1 MNTGPLTGVS
11 VVMPVLNEER
21 HLRSAVAQ
29 ILQQKVSVPLEV
41 VLAIGPSIDATAQIA
56 AELAASDQRIV
67 VVENPSGKTPSALN
81 LAIAAAKFEVIVR
94 VDGHAILTAD
104 YIQTALEV
112 LTQTNAD
119 VVGGVMAAD
128 GISKFEIAVAAA
140 MRSVL
145 GVGPAS
151 FHTGGKA
158 GPAPT
163 VYLGVFR
170 REALDRVGG
179 YDESFIRAQDWE
191 MNYRIR
197 KTGGL
202 IWFDPKLEVTY
213 RPRSTIKALAKQ
225 YFEYGRWRKEV
236 ARTYPETKS
245 LRYLAPPLTVLA
257 LIFSLL
263 GLVIG
268 FMAGFAYYTV
278 FLIPIIGYL
287 SLILSG
293 ALVIFNKQHLL
304 SLLWQPV
311 VLLIMHMSW
320 GIGFLTSPRNLRAPK

>member
-11 VVMPVLNEER
+11 VVMPVLNEEK
-21 HLRSAVAQ
+21 HLRSAVAK
-29 ILQQKVSVPLEV
+29 ILEQKVSVPLQV
-41 VLAIGPSIDATAQIA
+41 VLAIGPSVDATAQIA
-56 AELAASDQRIV
+56 AELAASDDRIV

-81 LAIAAAKFEVIVR
+81 LAIARAKYEVIVR
-94 VDGHAILTAD
+94 VDGHAILTAN

-112 LTQTNAD
+112 LAQTKAD
-119 VVGGVMAAD
+119 VVGGVMAAA

-163 VYLGVFR
+163 VYLGVFK
-170 REALDRVGG
+170 REALERVGG

-191 MNYRIR
+191 LNYRIR

-202 IWFDPKLEVTY
+202 IWFDPRLEVTY
-213 RPRSTIKALAKQ
+213 RPRSTVKALAKQ

-245 LRYLAPPLTVLA
+245 LRYLAPPFTVLA
-257 LIFSLL
+257 LIFSML
-263 GLVIG
+263 GLVTG
-268 FMAGFAYYTV
+268 YLTGFALYQV
-278 FLIPIIGYL
+278 FFIPIIGYL
-287 SLILSG
+287 SLIFIG
-293 ALVIFNKQHLL
+293 ALVIFNKQKLFTV
-304 SLLWQPV
+304 LWQPV

-320 GIGFLTSPRNLRAPK
+320 GVGFLTSPRNLRAQK